1 MRVQKPSF
9 DIPASTA
16 FMFFKM
22 FVLISSKILKQKKT
36 VEKKRMRGKLIKLN
50 YLLNEN
56 KITKVCLYYKN
67 I

>member
-22 FVLISSKILKQKKT
+22 FVLISSKILKQKKNGR
-36 VEKKRMRGKLIKLN
+36 EKE
-50 YLLNEN
+50 NER
-56 KITKVCLYYKN
+56 KID
-67 I
+67 